1 MAATP
6 NHKPTR
12 RYTSFFSFFFDKSK
26 GGIPP
31 PGWYI
36 DDWLWN
42 SHLITNTLWI
52 LLVLRVQCASYYKA
66 PKEAKCQSSCYLA
79 VDEHPIGKLHV
90 CVSWST
96 DNTTTKRLNSA
107 TSIPTR
113 VVKLRVN
120 SDRWQS
126 WLHCLRSTSGTQ
138 LTPAN
143 AQWGEESS
151 TKGGPAKRST
161 RRSKRGDHG
170 LVTGIWWD
178 MAIKYHGEWQS

>member
-1 MAATP
+1 MIGFEIA
-6 NHKPTR
+6 
-12 RYTSFFSFFFDKSK
+12 
-26 GGIPP
+26 I
-31 PGWYI
+31 
-36 DDWLWN
+36 WLQI
-42 SHLITNTLWI
+42 HFWI

-66 PKEAKCQSSCYLA
+66 PKRGEPSSSSHVA
-79 VDEHPIGKLHV
+79 VEEHPVGKLHV
-90 CVSWST
+90 CASWST
-96 DNTTTKRLNSA
+96 NNTTTKRLNSA
-107 TSIPTR
+107 TSTPTR
-113 VVKLRVN
+113 VVKLRVD

-170 LVTGIWWD
+170 LVTGIWWNKATKD
-178 MAIKYHGEWQS
+178 HGERQS